1 MNSYFEIGGEIIDGM
16 ELNNQFQRTQGQS
29 ALQTRKHSQA
39 NRESKR
45 MLKQVDESYTSLQS
59 SLSGDEPER
68 TLFQHWKKTSFHQLR
83 EFAELPTKRKITMI
97 TNPYIFTVW
106 GIGKG
111 LEVVGMHYDYFID

>member
-39 NRESKR
+39 NRDTKR

-59 SLSGDEPER
+59 SLSGDEPDR
-68 TLFQHWKKTSFHQLR
+68 TLFQHWIKTSFHPLR
-83 EFAELPTKRKITMI
+83 EFSDLSTRRQISMLQ
-97 TNPYIFTVW
+97 NPHVFATW
-106 GIGKG
+106 GIGKQ
-111 LEVVGMHYDYFID
+111 LEVVGMHYDYFLG

>member
-29 ALQTRKHSQA
+29 VLQTRKHSQA
-39 NRESKR
+39 NRDAKR

-59 SLSGDEPER
+59 SLSGDEPDR
-68 TLFQHWKKTSFHQLR
+68 TLFQHLVKTTFHPLS
-83 EFAELPTKRKITMI
+83 EFAEISTKRKIGMLQ
-97 TNPYIFTVW
+97 NPYVFGVW
-106 GIGKG
+106 GIGKQ

>member
-29 ALQTRKHSQA
+29 VLQTRKHSQA
-39 NRESKR
+39 NRDAKR

-68 TLFQHWKKTSFHQLR
+68 TLFQHLVKTTFHPLS
-83 EFAELPTKRKITMI
+83 EFSEVSTKRKIGMLQ
-97 TNPYIFTVW
+97 NPYVFGIW
-106 GIGKG
+106 GIGKQ
-111 LEVVGMHYDYFID
+111 LEVLGMHYDYFID